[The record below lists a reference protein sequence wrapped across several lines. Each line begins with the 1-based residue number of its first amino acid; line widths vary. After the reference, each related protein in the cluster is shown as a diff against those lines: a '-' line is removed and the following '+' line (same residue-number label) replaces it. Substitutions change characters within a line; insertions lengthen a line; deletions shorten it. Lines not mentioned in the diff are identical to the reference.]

1 MKFGEYIRTIRME
14 KKISL
19 RNLASRVGISPPYLS
34 DIEKGNRY
42 PPTKLLSRL
51 SDTLR
56 LTNEERQMM
65 YDLAGEARNEIP
77 EDIAIYLRQNESARK
92 AVRYAKE
99 NSIQDEAWRDVIT
112 YFKFQAEKNRT

>member
-1 MKFGEYIRTIRME
+1 
-14 KKISL
+14 
-19 RNLASRVGISPPYLS
+19 
-34 DIEKGNRY
+34 
-42 PPTKLLSRL
+42 
-51 SDTLR
+51 
-56 LTNEERQMM
+56 MM